1 MTRPTVIDI
10 AREAGVS
17 LATVDRVL
25 NARPGVRAQTIGAV
39 NDAISRLGYV
49 RDQAAAN
56 LARSRNYRMA
66 IVLPD
71 SDSQFVQTLAQS
83 LTDAAQQ
90 AAAIRTEARILR
102 FPPEDMHA
110 LATLLADLPD
120 DTAGVFNY
128 YETDGQGKINFFGSS
143 KDLVEQG
150 TGPGQVRRCAGCHTG
165 GGLIMKELDTPW
177 MHWEG
182 HENHPGAA
190 ELVTANKNLLGRK
203 NTGAEVTREGSGC
216 R

>member
-39 NDAISRLGYV
+39 NDAITRLGYV

-56 LARSRNYRMA
+56 LARSRSYPMA
-66 IVLPD
+66 VVLPD

-83 LTDAAQQ
+83 LTDASAQ
-90 AAAIRTEARILR
+90 AAATRTEARLLR

-110 LATLLADLPD
+110 LAHFWPPCRM
-120 DTAGVFNY
+120 
-128 YETDGQGKINFFGSS
+128 I
-143 KDLVEQG
+143 
-150 TGPGQVRRCAGCHTG
+150 RRAW
-165 GGLIMKELDTPW
+165 P
-177 MHWEG
+177 
-182 HENHPGAA
+182 
-190 ELVTANKNLLGRK
+190 
-203 NTGAEVTREGSGC
+203 
-216 R
+216 